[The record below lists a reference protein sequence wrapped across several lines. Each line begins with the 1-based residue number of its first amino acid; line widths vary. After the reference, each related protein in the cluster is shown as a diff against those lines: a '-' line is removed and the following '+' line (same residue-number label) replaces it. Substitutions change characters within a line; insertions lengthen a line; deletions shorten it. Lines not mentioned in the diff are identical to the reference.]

1 MCERLPSSNYEAKK
15 IVNDLGLHYEK
26 IDACTDD
33 CALYYKEYSKAT
45 QCPICK
51 LLRWQPNKGGKGKH
65 KKVPWKVLR
74 YFPLKSRL
82 QRLFMSTKTAGDMK
96 WHHEKRV
103 NDGVL

>member
-33 CALYYKEYSKAT
+33 CTLYYKEFSKAT

-51 LLRWQPNKGGKGKH
+51 LLRWQPNKGGIGKN
-65 KKVPWKVLR
+65 KKVP
-74 YFPLKSRL
+74 
-82 QRLFMSTKTAGDMK
+82 
-96 WHHEKRV
+96 
-103 NDGVL
+103 